1 MFMKRN
7 SGKKL
12 GVCVILTVGALATI
26 GALSITNKGRSL
38 LCAMKTKMTD
48 MMNRCAQSDTQTE
61 N

>member
-38 LCAMKTKMTD
+38 LCAMKTK
-48 MMNRCAQSDTQTE
+48 TQVRQCL
-61 N
+61 